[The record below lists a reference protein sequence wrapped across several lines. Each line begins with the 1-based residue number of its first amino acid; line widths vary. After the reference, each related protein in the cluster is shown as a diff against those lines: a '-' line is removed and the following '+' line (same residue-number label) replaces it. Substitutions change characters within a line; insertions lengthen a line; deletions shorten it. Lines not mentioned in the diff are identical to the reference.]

1 MAEPVYYGT
10 AVVYREGEMIDDAVT
25 VEYSIED
32 DVVDVKTLAK
42 GYAGITPSTQKSIL
56 RITSACKVGDTMA
69 AKIKNDQDTKAF
81 VKYSMQDIGNGDK
94 YKVLGDVRG
103 FTKKAGVG
111 ESAEYSF
118 EVHGGNLPL

>member
-1 MAEPVYYGT
+1 
-10 AVVYREGEMIDDAVT
+10 
-25 VEYSIED
+25 
-32 DVVDVKTLAK
+32 
-42 GYAGITPSTQKSIL
+42 
-56 RITSACKVGDTMA
+56 MA